1 MSTTDSEQMI
11 ASNTRQT
18 VSIQIEIM
26 TAVEN
31 ALLAR
36 IDRSPEEYATLAAT
50 FQVSRI
56 QSDALKNWLA
66 DEEDGHH
73 DPVQPLIVVED
84 VSKILDERGDDWLK
98 RNGFIVEIQRD
109 EERSGY
115 VRCMFVDNDHFSEV
129 GFTGWKPGSAHSQ
142 FRKNMETQGY
152 KKYDFKTLPD
162 DVQTFVAERVTPSEW
177 RSKLL
182 TGVSAYTDQVK
193 IWVRDEDQEK
203 PMTIGEVF
211 KNVVYQTFNSKEF
224 V

>member
-73 DPVQPLIVVED
+73 DPVGQI
-84 VSKILDERGDDWLK
+84 DEELSYDKVMTDWLK
-98 RNGFIVEIQRD
+98 VAGFIVEIQRD

-129 GFTGWKPGSAHSQ
+129 GFTGWKPGSSHSQ
-142 FRKNMETQGY
+142 FRENMETQGY
-152 KKYDFKTLPD
+152 KKYDFEILPD
-162 DVQTFVAERVTPSEW
+162 DVQTFVAERVTPREW

-211 KNVVYQTFNSKEF
+211 KNVVYQTFNSKDF